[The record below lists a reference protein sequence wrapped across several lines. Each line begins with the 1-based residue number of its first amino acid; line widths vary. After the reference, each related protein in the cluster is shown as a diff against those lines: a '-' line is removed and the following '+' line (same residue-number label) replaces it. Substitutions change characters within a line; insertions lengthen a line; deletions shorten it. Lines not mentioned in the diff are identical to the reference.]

1 MSLLCLNNLI
11 LNSYIAL
18 KKIKMFKRKFF
29 LKLGLE
35 IIAIIIGISAS
46 FWISEISVERDKS
59 IQRERVLKS
68 ILIESN
74 DIKNYCDERIKI
86 WNQDIEIYNLLLN
99 EKLNIEILKN
109 IAISKNRVEYN
120 LIYYRDFDPP
130 MNRYRSLVNTGDLK
144 YVQSENIKEA
154 LTRLHNLNFS
164 KVVSTVDYEKKI
176 IELII
181 DLITQE
187 NPKLFLK
194 GNNSKISFENYLKS
208 LHKFIQENEKL
219 KSNLIVQLKYFKT
232 RISSLKFYILTL
244 EELQYELSEILK
256 VN

>member
-1 MSLLCLNNLI
+1 
-11 LNSYIAL
+11 
-18 KKIKMFKRKFF
+18 MFKRKFF

-46 FWISEISVERDKS
+46 FWISEMSVERDKT
-59 IQRERVLKS
+59 IQRKRVLKS

-74 DIKNYCDERIKI
+74 DIKDYCSERIKI
-86 WNQDIEIYNLLLN
+86 WNQDIEIYKLILN
-99 EKLNIEILKN
+99 EKLNIEMLRN

-120 LIYYRDFDPP
+120 LIYYRDFNPP

-144 YVQSENIKEA
+144 FVRSENIKEV

-194 GNNSKISFENYLKS
+194 GNDSKISFENYLRS
-208 LHKFIQENEKL
+208 LHKFIKENEKL

-232 RISSLKFYILTL
+232 RISSLKFYMLTL
-244 EELQYELSEILK
+244 EELQYELNETLK
-256 VN
+256 AN

>member
-1 MSLLCLNNLI
+1 
-11 LNSYIAL
+11 
-18 KKIKMFKRKFF
+18 MFKRKFF

-46 FWISEISVERDKS
+46 FWISEMSVERDKTT
-59 IQRERVLKS
+59 QRLRVLKS
-68 ILIESN
+68 ILLESN
-74 DIKNYCDERIKI
+74 DIKDYCAERIKI
-86 WNQDIEIYNLLLN
+86 WNQDIEIYNLILN
-99 EKLNIEILKN
+99 EKLNIEMLRN

-144 YVQSENIKEA
+144 FVRSENIKEV

-194 GNNSKISFENYLKS
+194 GNDSKISFENYLKS
-208 LHKFIQENEKL
+208 LHKFIQENEKF

-232 RISSLKFYILTL
+232 RISSLKFYMLTL
-244 EELQYELSEILK
+244 EELQYELNETIK

>member
-1 MSLLCLNNLI
+1 
-11 LNSYIAL
+11 
-18 KKIKMFKRKFF
+18 MFKRKFF

-46 FWISEISVERDKS
+46 FWISEMSVERDKTT
-59 IQRERVLKS
+59 QRLRVLKS
-68 ILIESN
+68 ILLESN
-74 DIKNYCDERIKI
+74 DIKDYCAERIKI
-86 WNQDIEIYNLLLN
+86 WNQDIEIYNLILN
-99 EKLNIEILKN
+99 EKLNIEMLRN

-120 LIYYRDFDPP
+120 LIYYRDFNPP

-144 YVQSENIKEA
+144 FVRSENIKEV

-164 KVVSTVDYEKKI
+164 KVVSTVGYEKKI

-194 GNNSKISFENYLKS
+194 GNDSKIRFENYLRS
-208 LHKFIQENEKL
+208 LHKFIKENEKL

-232 RISSLKFYILTL
+232 RISSLKFYMLTL
-244 EELQYELSEILK
+244 EELQYELNETLK
-256 VN
+256 AN

>member
-1 MSLLCLNNLI
+1 
-11 LNSYIAL
+11 
-18 KKIKMFKRKFF
+18 MFKRKFF

-46 FWISEISVERDKS
+46 FWISEMSVERDKT
-59 IQRERVLKS
+59 IQRKRVLKS
-68 ILIESN
+68 ILLESK
-74 DIKNYCDERIKI
+74 DIKDYCAERIKI
-86 WNQDIEIYNLLLN
+86 WNQDIEIYKLILN
-99 EKLNIEILKN
+99 EKLNIEMLRN

-120 LIYYRDFDPP
+120 LIYYRDFNPP

-144 YVQSENIKEA
+144 FVRSENIKEV

-164 KVVSTVDYEKKI
+164 KVVSTVGYEKKI

-194 GNNSKISFENYLKS
+194 GNDSKISFENYLRS
-208 LHKFIQENEKL
+208 LHKFIKENEKL

-232 RISSLKFYILTL
+232 RISSLKFYMLTL
-244 EELQYELSEILK
+244 EELQYELNETLK
-256 VN
+256 AN

>member
-1 MSLLCLNNLI
+1 M
-11 LNSYIAL
+11 
-18 KKIKMFKRKFF
+18 
-29 LKLGLE
+29 
-35 IIAIIIGISAS
+35 
-46 FWISEISVERDKS
+46 
-59 IQRERVLKS
+59 
-68 ILIESN
+68 IESN

-208 LHKFIQENEKL
+208 LHEFIQENEKL

-244 EELQYELSEILK
+244 EELQYELSDILQI
-256 VN
+256 N

>member
-1 MSLLCLNNLI
+1 
-11 LNSYIAL
+11 
-18 KKIKMFKRKFF
+18 MFKRKFF
-29 LKLGLE
+29 LKIGLE

-46 FWISEISVERDKS
+46 FWISEMSVKRDKTT
-59 IQRERVLKS
+59 QRLRVLKS
-68 ILIESN
+68 ILLESS
-74 DIKNYCDERIKI
+74 DIKDYCEERIKI
-86 WNQDIEIYNLLLN
+86 WNQDIEIYNLILN
-99 EKLNIEILKN
+99 EKLNIEMLKN
-109 IAISKNRVEYN
+109 IAISKNRIEYN
-120 LIYYRDFDPP
+120 LIYYRDFNPP

-144 YVQSENIKEA
+144 FVRSENIKEV

-181 DLITQE
+181 DLITQQ

-194 GNNSKISFENYLKS
+194 GNDSKISFENYLKS

-232 RISSLKFYILTL
+232 RISSLKFYMLTL
-244 EELQYELSEILK
+244 EELQYELNENLK
-256 VN
+256 AN

>member
-1 MSLLCLNNLI
+1 
-11 LNSYIAL
+11 
-18 KKIKMFKRKFF
+18 MFKRKFF

-46 FWISEISVERDKS
+46 FWISEMSVERDKT
-59 IQRERVLKS
+59 IQRKRVLKS
-68 ILIESN
+68 ILLESK
-74 DIKNYCDERIKI
+74 DIKDYCAERIKI
-86 WNQDIEIYNLLLN
+86 WNQDIEIYKLILN
-99 EKLNIEILKN
+99 EKLNIEMLRN

-120 LIYYRDFDPP
+120 LIYYRDFNPP

-144 YVQSENIKEA
+144 FVRSENIKEV

-194 GNNSKISFENYLKS
+194 GNDSKISFENYLKS
-208 LHKFIQENEKL
+208 LHKFIQENEKF

-232 RISSLKFYILTL
+232 RISSLKFYMLTL
-244 EELQYELSEILK
+244 EELQYELNETLK
-256 VN
+256 AN

>member
-1 MSLLCLNNLI
+1 
-11 LNSYIAL
+11 
-18 KKIKMFKRKFF
+18 MFKRKFF

-46 FWISEISVERDKS
+46 FWISEMSVERDKTT
-59 IQRERVLKS
+59 QRLRVLKS
-68 ILIESN
+68 ILLESN
-74 DIKNYCDERIKI
+74 DIKDYCAERIKI
-86 WNQDIEIYNLLLN
+86 WNQDIEIYNLILN
-99 EKLNIEILKN
+99 EKLNIEMLRN

-144 YVQSENIKEA
+144 FVRSENIKEV

-164 KVVSTVDYEKKI
+164 KVVSTVGYEKKI

-194 GNNSKISFENYLKS
+194 GNDSKISFENYLRS
-208 LHKFIQENEKL
+208 LHKFIKENEKL

-232 RISSLKFYILTL
+232 RISSLKFYMLTL
-244 EELQYELSEILK
+244 EELQYELNETLK
-256 VN
+256 AN

>member
-1 MSLLCLNNLI
+1 
-11 LNSYIAL
+11 
-18 KKIKMFKRKFF
+18 MFKRKFF

-46 FWISEISVERDKS
+46 FWISEMSVERDKT
-59 IQRERVLKS
+59 IQRKRVLKS
-68 ILIESN
+68 ILLESK
-74 DIKNYCDERIKI
+74 DIKDYCAERIKI
-86 WNQDIEIYNLLLN
+86 WNQDIEIYKLILN
-99 EKLNIEILKN
+99 EKLNIEMLRN

-120 LIYYRDFDPP
+120 LIYYRDFNPP

-144 YVQSENIKEA
+144 FVKSENIKEV

-194 GNNSKISFENYLKS
+194 GNDSKISFENYLKS
-208 LHKFIQENEKL
+208 LHKFIQENEKF

-232 RISSLKFYILTL
+232 RISSLKFYMLTL
-244 EELQYELSEILK
+244 EELQYELNETIK

>member
-1 MSLLCLNNLI
+1 
-11 LNSYIAL
+11 
-18 KKIKMFKRKFF
+18 MFKRKFF

-46 FWISEISVERDKS
+46 FWISEMSVERDKT
-59 IQRERVLKS
+59 IQRKRVLKS
-68 ILIESN
+68 ILLESK
-74 DIKNYCDERIKI
+74 DIKDYCAERIKI
-86 WNQDIEIYNLLLN
+86 WNQDIEIYKLILN
-99 EKLNIEILKN
+99 EKLNIEMLRN

-144 YVQSENIKEA
+144 FVRSENIKEV

-194 GNNSKISFENYLKS
+194 GNDSKISFENYLRS
-208 LHKFIQENEKL
+208 LHSFIQENEKL

-232 RISSLKFYILTL
+232 RISSLKFYMLTL
-244 EELQYELSEILK
+244 EELQYELNETLK
-256 VN
+256 AN

>member
-1 MSLLCLNNLI
+1 
-11 LNSYIAL
+11 
-18 KKIKMFKRKFF
+18 MFKRKFF

-46 FWISEISVERDKS
+46 FWISEMSVERDKT
-59 IQRERVLKS
+59 IQRKRVLKS
-68 ILIESN
+68 ILLESK
-74 DIKNYCDERIKI
+74 DIKDYCAERIKI
-86 WNQDIEIYNLLLN
+86 WNQDIEIYKLILN
-99 EKLNIEILKN
+99 EKLNIEMLRN

-120 LIYYRDFDPP
+120 LIYYRDFNPP

-144 YVQSENIKEA
+144 FVRSENIKEV

-194 GNNSKISFENYLKS
+194 GNDSKISFENYLKS
-208 LHKFIQENEKL
+208 LHKFIQENEKF

-232 RISSLKFYILTL
+232 RISSLKFYMLTL
-244 EELQYELSEILK
+244 EELQYELNETLK
-256 VN
+256 ANL

>member
-1 MSLLCLNNLI
+1 
-11 LNSYIAL
+11 
-18 KKIKMFKRKFF
+18 MFKRKFF

-46 FWISEISVERDKS
+46 FWINEISVERDKET
-59 IQRERVLKS
+59 QKKRVLDS
-68 ILIESN
+68 ILIESD
-74 DIKNYCDERIKI
+74 DIKSYCDERIKI

-99 EKLNIEILKN
+99 DELDIEKLKN

-130 MNRYRSLVNTGDLK
+130 MNRYTSTINTGDLK
-144 YVQSENIKEA
+144 YIESENIKEV
-154 LTRLHNLNFS
+154 LTRLHNLNFN

-181 DLITQE
+181 ELITE
-187 NPKLFLK
+187 DNPSLFLK
-194 GNNSKISFENYLKS
+194 GNNSKISFDNYLKS

-232 RISSLKFYILTL
+232 RVSSLRLYMLTL
-244 EELQYELSEILK
+244 DELRYELKNILK